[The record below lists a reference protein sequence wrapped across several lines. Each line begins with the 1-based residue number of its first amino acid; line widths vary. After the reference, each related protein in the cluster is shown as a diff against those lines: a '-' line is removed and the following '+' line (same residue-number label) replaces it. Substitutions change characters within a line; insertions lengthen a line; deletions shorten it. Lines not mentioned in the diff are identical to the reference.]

1 MILVIYMLV
10 DINRRSYQVNNN
22 EFTTIVHNEYNH
34 LIILDKLGV
43 MERICSLLGELKF
56 NNIDAIVIHN
66 PTHGGFIPIT
76 VANKYQSVYLL
87 NVSEEH
93 KENIIKNASSHNIQN
108 IKWELDD
115 TISGCVVFSENAESI
130 DTAFVKKYH
139 PVIVTPINVGILKMG
154 IYKTVLDLAN
164 SNLTLYISRDCN
176 IKFYETFKYYI
187 QTVENEEV
195 LYYDNLLD
203 VCIMVKNGGE
213 QFEQMLKD
221 NMHLMDKWTI
231 LDTGSTDNTIEIIER
246 TLVGKKKGNLY
257 REPFINFRDSRNRLL
272 ELAGESC
279 KFTLMLDDTYV
290 LKGDLRSFLTEVRGD
305 QFSDSFSL
313 YIISNDV
320 EYGSNRVLKTYRQL
334 KYKFRIHEVIQ
345 DKGNNNVIVP
355 FSCANIFDGRFEY
368 MEERTMARKQL
379 DIRLLQEEIDE
390 DPNNPRSYYYMA
402 QTYNVLG
409 DWENAFKYFMLRV
422 NHPVDGFI
430 QEKVDAI
437 FEGARCA
444 NFKLDKP
451 WPECEALYK
460 RAYELDKTRP
470 DSIYFLG
477 IHHYLENDRKTAY
490 EYFKLGF
497 EIGYPIHCQ
506 YSLKPTLSY
515 HFLPKF
521 LSQLCYEF
529 KNYVLGEK
537 CTRLFLE
544 KNDQYSDQY
553 GVIASWYNIFVKLN
567 KMNDELVVKIDKNS
581 TAPLL
586 CFVAD
591 GGFEPWTGSDILT
604 KGVGGSET
612 YIIEMARYIQKR
624 GDYKVIVFC
633 NCLEQ
638 SVFEGVEYIPIAQFM
653 PFAKSKYIHTCIISR
668 FSEYVPVAII
678 GNVDNVYMVL
688 HDLTPSGIIIPLSNK
703 LKKIFCLSE
712 WHVGYFTNMFPQF
725 KDITVPFYYGIDVAK
740 FDNERTVKMHKNEM
754 PRSNI
759 QISMVESSPKTPFKF
774 IYSSYP
780 NRGLYELLLMW
791 PKIVEKYPEANLHIY
806 SDVNGKWV
814 NDVAPELMQKI
825 RDLYV
830 QYDELVGGLNIYKYG
845 WVNKET
851 LAKAWKSSEYWLY
864 PCTFMETFCLTAVE
878 AALSKTLAITNGF
891 AALKNTVGN
900 RGICVE
906 GDANTSEWKE
916 NALTELFSI
925 MENRELR
932 EELIEKNYNWAKNMS
947 WENQAYK
954 LLDEYINENHLE
966 HRGMHNWTY
975 DIPVRKNAK
984 ALFEKAIDHYLTKNS
999 NEEQHWILEVGVYT
1013 GTSLIE
1019 IVRKIPNSF
1028 GLGIDRWEN
1037 YNEENNA
1044 LLKNIE
1050 QNDIEKAFYRNV
1062 KAAGLEDRIRGMKG
1076 RSADV
1081 LLELVRADMQYD
1093 FIYVD
1098 GSHRC
1103 LDVFVDLF
1111 LAWQLLKKGGVMA
1124 IDDYTFCVDKIEEH
1138 PYEYPF
1144 EAVNQFLKDNEGRYT
1159 LIDKN
1164 YRVFL
1169 EKTA

>member
-1 MILVIYMLV
+1 MILVIYMFV
-10 DINRRSYQVNNN
+10 DINKRSYQVNSD
-22 EFTTIVHNEYNH
+22 EFNTIVHNEYNN

-43 MERICSLLGELKF
+43 MERICSLLGELKL
-56 NNIDAIVIHN
+56 NNIDTLIIYN
-66 PTHGGFIPIT
+66 PTHGGYIPIT
-76 VANKYQSVYLL
+76 VANKYRAVYLL

-93 KENIIKNASSHNIQN
+93 KENIVKNVSSHNIQN

-115 TISGCVVFSENAESI
+115 TISGCVVFSENDESI
-130 DTAFVKKYH
+130 NMAFIQKYH
-139 PVIVTPINVGILKMG
+139 PIIVTPISIGILKMG

-164 SNLTLYISRDCN
+164 SNLTVYISRDCK
-176 IKFYETFKYYI
+176 IRFYETFKYYI
-187 QTVENEEV
+187 QTVGNYEV
-195 LYYDNLLD
+195 LYYDNLIDL
-203 VCIMVKNGGE
+203 CIMVKNGGE

-246 TLVGKKKGNLY
+246 TLVGKKKGKLY
-257 REPFINFRDSRNRLL
+257 QEPFINFRDSRNRLL

-290 LKGDLRSFLTEVRGD
+290 VKGDLRSLLTEIRGD

-320 EYGSNRVLKTYRQL
+320 EYGSNRVLKTDRHL
-334 KYKFRIHEVIQ
+334 KYKFTIHEVIQ
-345 DKGNNNVIVP
+345 DNDNNNVIVP
-355 FSCANIFDGRFEY
+355 YNRCHIFDDRFEY
-368 MEERTMARKQL
+368 MEERTLARKQL
-379 DIRLLQEEIDE
+379 DLKLLREEIDE
-390 DPNNPRSYYYMA
+390 DPDNPRSYYYMA
-402 QTYNVLG
+402 QTYNILN
-409 DWENAFKYFMLRV
+409 DWENAFKYFMLRA

-430 QEKVDAI
+430 QEKIDAV

-451 WPECEALYK
+451 WLECEALYK

-477 IHHYLENDRKTAY
+477 IHHYLEGDRKTAY

-497 EIGYPIHCQ
+497 EIGYPMHCQ

-544 KNDQYSDQY
+544 KNNRDSDQY
-553 GVIASWYNIFVKLN
+553 PVIESWYNIFVKLN
-567 KMNDELVVKIDKNS
+567 KMDDILVVEIDKND
-581 TAPLL
+581 APLL

-591 GGFEPWTGSDILT
+591 GGFEPWTGADILT

-653 PFAKSKYIHTCIISR
+653 PFAKATNIHTCIISR
-668 FSEYVPVAII
+668 FSEYVPVAIDGYVENI
-678 GNVDNVYMVL
+678 YMVL
-688 HDLTPSGIIIPLSNK
+688 HDLTPSGMVIPISIK

-712 WHVGYFTNMFPQF
+712 WHVDYFTKIFPQF
-725 KDITVPFYYGIDVAK
+725 NDITVPFYYGIDVAL
-740 FDNERTVKMHKNEM
+740 FDNERTVKTNGENFAK
-754 PRSNI
+754 SNI
-759 QISMVESSPKTPFKF
+759 QISMVESSPKTPYKF

-806 SDVNGKWV
+806 SDVNGKWA
-814 NDVAPELMQKI
+814 NSVAPELMQKI

-830 QYDELVGGLNIYKYG
+830 QYDELVGGINIHKHG
-845 WVNKET
+845 WVNKTT
-851 LAKAWKSSEYWLY
+851 LAEAWKTAEYWLY

-878 AALSKTLAITNGF
+878 AALSKTLAITNGL
-891 AALKNTVGN
+891 AALQNTVGN
-900 RGICVE
+900 RGILVE
-906 GDANTSEWKE
+906 GDANTLEWREK
-916 NALTELFSI
+916 ALVELFAI
-925 MENRELR
+925 MENRERR
-932 EELIEKNYNWAKNMS
+932 EELLEKNYNWAKNIS

-954 LLDEYINENHLE
+954 LLDDHINENHIE
-966 HRGMHNWTY
+966 YRGMYNWVHDLPQGTGAK
-975 DIPVRKNAK
+975 VR
-984 ALFEKAIDHYLTKNS
+984 FEKAIDYYLEKNP

-1019 IVRKIPNSF
+1019 IIRKIPNSF
-1028 GLGIDRWEN
+1028 GLGIDSWKN
-1037 YNEENNA
+1037 YSEDNIDI
-1044 LLKNIE
+1044 LQNIE
-1050 QNDIEKAFYRNV
+1050 KNGIEQVFYKNV
-1062 KAAGLEDRIRGMKG
+1062 KTAGLEHRIKGMKG
-1076 RSADV
+1076 QSSEV
-1081 LLELVRADMQYD
+1081 LLELLREDMQYD

-1098 GSHRC
+1098 GSHRSF
-1103 LDVFVDLF
+1103 DVYLDLF
-1111 LAWQLLKKGGVMA
+1111 LAWQLLRKGGVMA
-1124 IDDYTFCVDKIEEH
+1124 IDDYMYNADKIGEL
-1138 PYEYPF
+1138 PYEFPY
-1144 EAVNQFLKDNEGRYT
+1144 EAVNQFLKNYEGRYT
-1159 LIDKN
+1159 LIDKA

-1169 EKTA
+1169 EKTM